1 MRGLCLAG
9 KKRPTLSNYALP
21 DIHMGQHIGQ
31 WAVIL
36 SRSYFTGENI
46 PSTIRDSNQSY
57 ITICDIELSE
67 GILIYGFST
76 GDDSTLH
83 QTIFDVSILSQAS

>member
-1 MRGLCLAG
+1 MNGFCLVG

-21 DIHMGQHIGQ
+21 DVQTGQHIRQ
-31 WAVIL
+31 QAVIL

-46 PSTIRDSNQSY
+46 SVTIRDSNESH

-67 GILIYGFST
+67 
-76 GDDSTLH
+76 
-83 QTIFDVSILSQAS
+83 